1 MSLRTP
7 RLPSPMALFAFACGA
22 VVTAGW
28 AFGTGRFLTPERGSG
43 YALGIIGGSA
53 MLLLLLYPARKRLP
67 WLRPIGSVRA
77 WFQTHMVLGLVGP
90 LLVLF
95 HCNFSLGAANSN
107 VALVCMLIVSAS
119 GLVGRFFY
127 SRIHME
133 FYGRKATLGDLRDS
147 ALKLKQLPTPPAVA
161 AIVDPLTEVERDVLG
176 AGSRLPLLLR
186 PAVASWHLW
195 QGHRRLRRCLAR
207 AVRADAVA
215 RNLSTAQRRNLEQL
229 GRQYIRRRLEA
240 VRSVAQFEGY
250 ERLFA
255 LWHVLHL
262 PLFVLLLIAGLVH
275 VVSVHVY

>member
-1 MSLRTP
+1 MSSRALFR
-7 RLPSPMALFAFACGA
+7 PSPMGLFAIACGI
-22 VVTAGW
+22 VIVIGW
-28 AFGTGRFLTPERGSG
+28 GFGTDRFLTPERGAG
-43 YALGIIGGSA
+43 YILGIVGGSA
-53 MLLLLLYPARKRLP
+53 MLLLLLYPARKRLS
-67 WLRPIGSVRA
+67 WLGPIGTVRG

-127 SRIHME
+127 ARIHLG
-133 FYGRKATLGDLRDS
+133 FYGRKATLEDLRDS

-161 AIVDPLTEVERDVLG
+161 AIIDPLAEVERDVLG
-176 AGSRLPLLLR
+176 AGAKLPLALR
-186 PAVASWHLW
+186 PAVAGWHLW
-195 QGHRRLRRCLAR
+195 RGRRQLHRRLAQ
-207 AVRADAVA
+207 AVRAEAA
-215 RNLSTAQRRNLEQL
+215 TRGLTAAQRKNLEER
-229 GRQYIRRRLEA
+229 GREYVARRLET

-262 PLFVLLLIAGLVH
+262 PLFILLLIAGLVH